1 LQLALLLTIGKYV
14 FVALVYVFAFVVY
27 RGMMAELARKE
38 ATHPVRSRVRVR
50 SRTSERAAPAPAP
63 AQHPPVA
70 PSEAVATQP
79 VASAAAPVAAAPE
92 PVPAAPEAPARPRLM
107 VVKVSEE
114 NAGLGSEIELS
125 AAATI
130 GRGPENTITLNDR
143 YVSGNHGQVY
153 LREGRRLLL
162 DRGSTNG
169 TLLNGRPVEGE
180 VPINDRDQIT
190 IGTTIFEY
198 RE

>member
-1 LQLALLLTIGKYV
+1 MQLALLLTIGKYV

-38 ATHPVRSRVRVR
+38 ATHPARSRVRVR

-63 AQHPPVA
+63 VQHPPVA
-70 PSEAVATQP
+70 PPEPVAAQP
-79 VASAAAPVAAAPE
+79 VASAPAPVA
-92 PVPAAPEAPARPRLM
+92 AAPEAPARPRLM